1 MKNIH
6 TLPTNNP
13 MQKIEEKTINNDYDL
28 LIGEL
33 SKRVQ
38 ELEGVI
44 NEIEDTITSIYQN
57 GNIEDLKVL

>member
-1 MKNIH
+1 
-6 TLPTNNP
+6 